1 MQGLTA
7 WLLAQDPWEA
17 AAVLLALAYLLL
29 AVRESLWCWYAAFA
43 STAIYLVL
51 FRNVGLLMESALQV
65 YYLGMAVYGWWHWRG
80 GTARSALAIG
90 TRPARWHTRAAA
102 AVVMASLASGW
113 LLSRYT
119 GAAMPYLDSFVTWGS
134 LLATWMVAAKL
145 LENWLWWFVID
156 SVSLFLYLQR
166 GLLLTALLFLAYL
179 VIVVYGYLQWRR
191 HFREQVAAR
200 AG

>member
-80 GTARSALAIG
+80 GAARTALAIG
-90 TRPARWHTRAAA
+90 TRPARWHARAAA
-102 AVVMASLASGW
+102 AVFVASMASGW

-119 GAAMPYLDSFVTWGS
+119 GAALPYLDSFVTWGS